1 MKLTV
6 AHKVIIG
13 FGFIT
18 LLLLIASISA
28 LSSFRSIT
36 NANTQVNELAVP
48 AQQQSNLAQIQLLQL
63 ARLTASGFTAEQ
75 RSDIERY
82 QQSFLQEQQKY
93 KQLVQSFQQ
102 LITGGD
108 LQKSLQTAAEHAN
121 RYMQATE
128 QMFSARLQSL
138 TYQQQLNTELSNM
151 ESLLDETGAALIELS
166 ELELPRNQQ
175 TAEIIAGTAARLDG
189 QLVGLVNTMR
199 ETASYAD
206 MAQFERNKDN
216 ISFALSDMQVNVD
229 YLAQLAQGINTQ
241 GLWQSFD
248 EQWQLL
254 TERLESEQNLVK
266 LKQQQLAELQ
276 RARNAL
282 NTAEQQVELA
292 LQQLGQVVSAADQQ
306 FNSLQQQASSAL
318 SGGTNR
324 TWFIMAILIA
334 LAAGTAY
341 FTINAMLKPLASI
354 NHILGYIAK
363 GDLTRK
369 LEIKQQD
376 EFGAL
381 SAKVNS
387 LINALSSLLTNIQQ
401 NAAALNSTSGR
412 STQAVSEINQSL
424 HLQQE
429 QISSVDL
436 ITEQLAQNTE
446 TVASQAAEAGNAM
459 QQALQQSEQI
469 NQLAA
474 DNNSRI
480 TKLAQQLVNTSSL
493 MGRVNDES
501 TNIGG
506 ILTTI
511 SAIAEQTNL
520 LALNA
525 AIEAARAGEQGRG
538 FAVVADEVRSLAGRT
553 QQATSEIR
561 QMIEHLQQQSKQ
573 AVTAVLA
580 GKTDAE
586 DCVLTM
592 TELVQALSQ
601 VTQAISA
608 TLNISAAVNQASGN
622 QLQLGQ
628 AINDRMH
635 QMVGL
640 AQASANQAEQT
651 LQYSDEVAKLAEQ
664 LQAAAAQF
672 KI

>member
-93 KQLVQSFQQ
+93 QQLVQSFQQ

-138 TYQQQLNTELSNM
+138 TYQQQLSTELGNM

-166 ELELPRNQQ
+166 ELALPRNQQ

-199 ETASYAD
+199 ETANYAD

-254 TERLESEQNLVK
+254 TERLESEQNLVI
-266 LKQQQLAELQ
+266 LKQQQLAQLQ
-276 RARNAL
+276 RARNEL

-318 SGGTNR
+318 TGGTNR

-341 FTINAMLKPLASI
+341 FTINAMLKPLAGI

-469 NQLAA
+469 SQLAA
-474 DNNSRI
+474 DNNRRI

-493 MGRVNDES
+493 MGKVNDES

-573 AVTAVLA
+573 AVSAVLA

-651 LQYSDEVAKLAEQ
+651 LQYSDEVAKLGEQ
-664 LQAAAAQF
+664 LQTAAAQF

>member
-13 FGFIT
+13 FSFIT

-28 LSSFRSIT
+28 LNSFRSIT
-36 NANTQVNELAVP
+36 SANNQVNELAVP

-63 ARLTASGFTAEQ
+63 ARLTAAGFTAEQ
-75 RSDIERY
+75 QATIERY
-82 QQSFLQEQQKY
+82 QTDFQQQRQQFN
-93 KQLVQSFQQ
+93 QLLNNFQQ
-102 LITGGD
+102 LSAGSN
-108 LQKSLQTAAEHAN
+108 LQKNLQNATEHAN
-121 RYMQATE
+121 KSMQATE
-128 QMFSARLQSL
+128 QMFTARLQSL
-138 TYQQQLNTELSNM
+138 RYENQLSTEVSALS
-151 ESLLDETGAALIELS
+151 SLLDEAGAALIELS
-166 ELELPRNQQ
+166 EIELPRNAQA
-175 TAEIIAGTAARLDG
+175 AEVIAGTAARLDG
-189 QLVGLVNTMR
+189 QLVGLVNTLQ
-199 ETASYAD
+199 EIAGYNEV
-206 MAQFERNKDN
+206 AQFERNKDN
-216 ISFALSDMQVNVD
+216 INFTLSDMQVNVD
-229 YLAQLAQGINTQ
+229 YLAQLTQGINTD
-241 GLWQSFD
+241 GLWQSFE
-248 EQWQLL
+248 EQWQQLL
-254 TERLESEQNLVK
+254 DRLESADNVVAI
-266 LKQQQLAELQ
+266 KQQQLGQLQ
-276 RARNAL
+276 QTRNAL
-282 NTAEQQVELA
+282 NSAEQEVELA
-292 LQQLGQVVSAADQQ
+292 LTELGLVVAAADKQ
-306 FNSLQQQASSAL
+306 FVNLQQQAASAL
-318 SGGTNR
+318 NAGSNR
-324 TWFIMAILIA
+324 TWLIMFILVV
-334 LAAGTAY
+334 LAAATAY
-341 FTINAMLKPLASI
+341 FTINAMLKPLAGI

-369 LEIKQQD
+369 LQIKQAD

-387 LINALSSLLTNIQQ
+387 LINALSSLITNIQQ
-401 NAAALNSTSGR
+401 NAAALSSTSVR

-429 QISSVDL
+429 QISGVDQ
-436 ITEQLAQNTE
+436 ITEQLAHNTE
-446 TVASQAAEAGNAM
+446 TVASQAAEAGHAM
-459 QQALQQSEQI
+459 QQALQQSQQI
-469 NQLAA
+469 SQLAD
-474 DNNSRI
+474 DNNNRI
-480 TKLAQQLVNTSSL
+480 NKLAQQLINTSNL
-493 MGRVNDES
+493 MEKVNDES

-573 AVTAVLA
+573 AVSAVLA

-592 TELVQALSQ
+592 TELVQALTQ

-608 TLNISAAVNQASGN
+608 TLNISTAVNQASSS

-651 LQYSDEVAKLAEQ
+651 LQYSDEVAQLAEQ
-664 LQAAAAQF
+664 LQTAAAQF

>member
-75 RSDIERY
+75 SSDIQRY
-82 QQSFLQEQQKY
+82 QQNFQQQQQQFG
-93 KQLVQSFQQ
+93 QLVQGFQQ
-102 LITGGD
+102 LAAGGS
-108 LQKSLQTAAEHAN
+108 LQQTLQTAAAHAS

-128 QMFSARLQSL
+128 QMFVARLQSL
-138 TYQQQLNTELSNM
+138 SYQDHLSAELTNI
-151 ESLLDETGAALIELS
+151 ENLLDEAGAALIELS

-189 QLVGLVNTMR
+189 QLVGLVNTLR
-199 ETASYAD
+199 ETAGYND
-206 MAQFERNKDN
+206 VAQFERNKDN
-216 ISFALSDMQVNVD
+216 TNFAVSDMQVNVD
-229 YLAQLAQGINTQ
+229 YLAQLAQGINTD
-241 GLWQSFD
+241 GLWQSFE
-248 EQWQLL
+248 EQWQQL
-254 TERLESEQNLVK
+254 TERLHNENNLVQ

-276 RARNAL
+276 RARNEL
-282 NTAEQQVELA
+282 NVAEQQVELA
-292 LQQLGQVVSAADQQ
+292 LEQLGQVVNAADLQ
-306 FNSLQQQASSAL
+306 FNSLQQQALAAL
-318 SGGTNR
+318 NSGSNR
-324 TWFIMAILIA
+324 TWLIMVILVV
-334 LAAGTAY
+334 LAAATAY
-341 FTINAMLKPLASI
+341 ITINAMLKPLAGI
-354 NHILGYIAK
+354 NHILGYIAQ

-381 SAKVNS
+381 SEKVNS
-387 LINALSSLLTNIQQ
+387 LINALSGLLTNIQQ
-401 NAAALNSTSGR
+401 NAAALSSTSVR

-424 HLQQE
+424 HLQQD
-429 QISSVDL
+429 QISSVDQ
-436 ITEQLAQNTE
+436 ITAQLAENTHA
-446 TVASQAAEAGNAM
+446 VASQAAEAGKSM
-459 QQALQQSEQI
+459 QQALQQSQQI
-469 NQLAA
+469 SQLAA

-480 TKLAQQLVNTSSL
+480 NKLAQQLVSTSCL
-493 MGRVNDES
+493 MSKVNDES

-580 GKTDAE
+580 GKSDAE

-592 TELVQALSQ
+592 TELVQALTQ

-608 TLNISAAVNQASGN
+608 TLNISSAVNQASGN

-664 LQAAAAQF
+664 LQIAAARF

>member
-75 RSDIERY
+75 SSDIQRY
-82 QQSFLQEQQKY
+82 QQNFQQQQQQFG
-93 KQLVQSFQQ
+93 QLVQGFQQ
-102 LITGGD
+102 LTAGGS
-108 LQKSLQTAAEHAN
+108 LQQTLQTAATHAS

-128 QMFSARLQSL
+128 QMFVARLQSL
-138 TYQQQLNTELSNM
+138 TYQDHLSAELTNI
-151 ESLLDETGAALIELS
+151 ESLLDEAGAALIELS

-189 QLVGLVNTMR
+189 QLVGLVNTLR
-199 ETASYAD
+199 ETAGYND
-206 MAQFERNKDN
+206 VAQFERNKDN
-216 ISFALSDMQVNVD
+216 TNFAVSDMQVNVD
-229 YLAQLAQGINTQ
+229 YLAQLAQGINTD
-241 GLWQSFD
+241 GLWQSFE
-248 EQWQLL
+248 EQWLQL
-254 TERLESEQNLVK
+254 TERLNNENNLVQ

-276 RARNAL
+276 RARNEL
-282 NTAEQQVELA
+282 NVAEQQVELA
-292 LQQLGQVVSAADQQ
+292 LEQLGQVVNAADLQ
-306 FNSLQQQASSAL
+306 FNSLQQQASAAL
-318 SGGTNR
+318 NSGSNR
-324 TWFIMAILIA
+324 TWLIMVILVV
-334 LAAGTAY
+334 LAAATAY
-341 FTINAMLKPLASI
+341 ITINAMLKPLAGI
-354 NHILGYIAK
+354 NHILGYIAR

-381 SAKVNS
+381 SEKVNS
-387 LINALSSLLTNIQQ
+387 LINALSGLLTNIQQ
-401 NAAALNSTSGR
+401 NAAALSSTSGR

-429 QISSVDL
+429 QISSVDQ
-436 ITEQLAQNTE
+436 ITAQLAENTQA
-446 TVASQAAEAGNAM
+446 VASQAAEAGKSM
-459 QQALQQSEQI
+459 QQALQQSQQI
-469 NQLAA
+469 SQLAA

-480 TKLAQQLVNTSSL
+480 NKLAQQLVSTSSL
-493 MGRVNDES
+493 MSKVNDES

-580 GKTDAE
+580 GKSDAE

-592 TELVQALSQ
+592 TELVQALTQ

-608 TLNISAAVNQASGN
+608 TLNISSAVNQASGN

-664 LQAAAAQF
+664 LQIAAARF

>member
-254 TERLESEQNLVK
+254 IERLDSEQNIVA

-622 QLQLGQ
+622 QLQMGQ

>member
-1 MKLTV
+1 MKLSV

-13 FGFIT
+13 FCFIT

-75 RSDIERY
+75 HNEIERY
-82 QQSFLQEQQKY
+82 QQNFRQQQQQFS
-93 KQLVQSFQQ
+93 QLVQAFQQ
-102 LITGGD
+102 LIAGGT
-108 LQKSLQTAAEHAN
+108 LQQSLETAAEHAN

-138 TYQQQLNTELSNM
+138 TYQQQLSTELGDI
-151 ESLLDETGAALIELS
+151 ETLLDETGAALIELS
-166 ELELPRNQQ
+166 ELALPRNQQ

-189 QLVGLVNTMR
+189 QLVGLVNTLR
-199 ETASYAD
+199 ETAGYND
-206 MAQFERNKDN
+206 IAQFERNKDN
-216 ISFALSDMQVNVD
+216 ISFAVSDMQVNVD

-254 TERLESEQNLVK
+254 NEQLESERNLVQ
-266 LKQQQLAELQ
+266 LKQEQLAELQ

-292 LQQLGQVVSAADQQ
+292 LQQLGEVVSAADQQ
-306 FNSLQQQASSAL
+306 FSSLQQQASAAL
-318 SGGTNR
+318 GAGSTR
-324 TWFIMAILIA
+324 TWFIMVILVL
-334 LAAGTAY
+334 LAAATAY
-341 FTINAMLKPLASI
+341 FTINAMLKPLAGI

-387 LINALSSLLTNIQQ
+387 LINALSGLLTNIQQ
-401 NAAALNSTSGR
+401 NATALNSTSGR

-436 ITEQLAQNTE
+436 ITEQLAQNTQA
-446 TVASQAAEAGNAM
+446 VASQAAEAGHAM
-459 QQALQQSEQI
+459 QQAMQQSEQI
-469 NQLAA
+469 SQLAA
-474 DNNSRI
+474 DNNNRI
-480 TKLAQQLVNTSSL
+480 NKLAQQLISTSSL
-493 MGRVNDES
+493 MTKVNDES

-553 QQATSEIR
+553 QKATSEIR
-561 QMIEHLQQQSKQ
+561 HMIEHLQQQSKQ
-573 AVTAVLA
+573 AVVAVLA

-592 TELVQALSQ
+592 TELVQALTQ

-608 TLNISAAVNQASGN
+608 TLSISAAVNQASGN

-640 AQASANQAEQT
+640 AKASANQAEQT
-651 LQYSDEVAKLAEQ
+651 LQYSDEVAKLAAQ
-664 LQAAAAQF
+664 LQTAAAQF

>member
-13 FGFIT
+13 FSFIT

-28 LSSFRSIT
+28 LNSFRSIT
-36 NANTQVNELAVP
+36 SANNQVNELAVP

-63 ARLTASGFTAEQ
+63 ARLTAAGFTAEQ
-75 RSDIERY
+75 QATIERY
-82 QQSFLQEQQKY
+82 QADFQQ
-93 KQLVQSFQQ
+93 QRQQFNQILNNFQQ
-102 LITGGD
+102 LSAGSN
-108 LQKSLQTAAEHAN
+108 LQKNLQNATEHAN
-121 RYMQATE
+121 KSMQATE
-128 QMFSARLQSL
+128 QMFTARLQSL
-138 TYQQQLNTELSNM
+138 RYENQLSAEVSALA
-151 ESLLDETGAALIELS
+151 SLLDEAGAALIELS
-166 ELELPRNQQ
+166 EIELPRNAQA
-175 TAEIIAGTAARLDG
+175 AEVIAGTAARLDG
-189 QLVGLVNTMR
+189 QLVGLVNTLQ
-199 ETASYAD
+199 EIAGYNEV
-206 MAQFERNKDN
+206 AQFERNKDN
-216 ISFALSDMQVNVD
+216 INFTLSDMQVNVD
-229 YLAQLAQGINTQ
+229 YLAQLTQGINTN
-241 GLWQSFD
+241 GLWQSFE
-248 EQWQLL
+248 EQWQQLL
-254 TERLESEQNLVK
+254 DRLESADNVVAI
-266 LKQQQLAELQ
+266 KQQQLGQLQ
-276 RARNAL
+276 QTRNAL
-282 NTAEQQVELA
+282 NTAEQEVELA
-292 LQQLGQVVSAADQQ
+292 LTELGLVVAAADKQ
-306 FNSLQQQASSAL
+306 FVNLQQQAASAL
-318 SGGTNR
+318 NAGSNR
-324 TWFIMAILIA
+324 TWLIMFILVV
-334 LAAGTAY
+334 LAAATAY
-341 FTINAMLKPLASI
+341 FTINAMLKPLAGI

-369 LEIKQQD
+369 LEIKQAD

-401 NAAALNSTSGR
+401 NAAALSSTSGR

-429 QISSVDL
+429 QISGVDQ
-436 ITEQLAQNTE
+436 ITEQLAHNTE

-459 QQALQQSEQI
+459 QQALKQSQQIS
-469 NQLAA
+469 QLAD
-474 DNNSRI
+474 DNNNRI
-480 TKLAQQLVNTSSL
+480 NKLAQQLISTSDL
-493 MGRVNDES
+493 MTKVNDES

-586 DCVLTM
+586 ACVLTM
-592 TELVQALSQ
+592 TELVQALTQ

-608 TLNISAAVNQASGN
+608 TLNISTAVNQASSN

-651 LQYSDEVAKLAEQ
+651 LQYSDEVAQLAEQ
-664 LQAAAAQF
+664 LQTAAAQF

>member
-75 RSDIERY
+75 SSDIQRY
-82 QQSFLQEQQKY
+82 QQNFQQQQQQFG
-93 KQLVQSFQQ
+93 QLVQGFQQ
-102 LITGGD
+102 LAAGGS
-108 LQKSLQTAAEHAN
+108 LQQTLQTAAAHAS

-128 QMFSARLQSL
+128 QMFVARLQSL
-138 TYQQQLNTELSNM
+138 SYQDHLSAELTNI
-151 ESLLDETGAALIELS
+151 ESLLDEAGAALIELS

-189 QLVGLVNTMR
+189 QLVGLVNTLR
-199 ETASYAD
+199 ETAGYND
-206 MAQFERNKDN
+206 VAQFERNKDN
-216 ISFALSDMQVNVD
+216 TNFAVSDMQVNVD
-229 YLAQLAQGINTQ
+229 YLAQLAQGINTD
-241 GLWQSFD
+241 GLWQSFE
-248 EQWQLL
+248 EQWQQL
-254 TERLESEQNLVK
+254 TERLHNENNLVQ

-276 RARNAL
+276 RARNEL
-282 NTAEQQVELA
+282 NVAEQQVELA
-292 LQQLGQVVSAADQQ
+292 LEQLGQVVNAADLQ
-306 FNSLQQQASSAL
+306 FNSLQQQASAAL
-318 SGGTNR
+318 NSGSNR
-324 TWFIMAILIA
+324 TWLIMVILVV
-334 LAAGTAY
+334 LAAATAY
-341 FTINAMLKPLASI
+341 ITINAMLKPLAGI
-354 NHILGYIAK
+354 NHILGYIAR

-381 SAKVNS
+381 SEKVNS
-387 LINALSSLLTNIQQ
+387 LINALSGLLTNIQQ
-401 NAAALNSTSGR
+401 NAAALSSTSGR

-424 HLQQE
+424 HLQQD
-429 QISSVDL
+429 QISSVDQ
-436 ITEQLAQNTE
+436 ITAQLAENTQA
-446 TVASQAAEAGNAM
+446 VASQAAEAGKSM
-459 QQALQQSEQI
+459 QQALQQSQQI
-469 NQLAA
+469 SQLAA

-480 TKLAQQLVNTSSL
+480 NKLAQQLVSTSSL
-493 MGRVNDES
+493 MSKVNDES

-580 GKTDAE
+580 GKSDAE

-592 TELVQALSQ
+592 TELVQALTQ

-608 TLNISAAVNQASGN
+608 TLNISSAVNQASGN

-664 LQAAAAQF
+664 LQIAAARF

>member
-28 LSSFRSIT
+28 LSSFGSIT

-75 RSDIERY
+75 SQAIARY
-82 QQSFLQEQQKY
+82 QQDFQQQQQQFSQLLQG
-93 KQLVQSFQQ
+93 FQQ
-102 LITGGD
+102 LSTGGS
-108 LQKSLQTAAEHAN
+108 LQQNLQTATEHAS
-121 RYMQATE
+121 RYMQATA
-128 QMFSARLQSL
+128 QMFSARMQGL
-138 TYQQQLNTELSNM
+138 TYRQQLDAELAAI
-151 ESLLDETGAALIELS
+151 EALLDEAGAALIELT
-166 ELELPRNQQ
+166 ELELPRNRQ

-189 QLVGLVNTMR
+189 QLVGLVNTLR
-199 ETASYAD
+199 ETASYNEVAL
-206 MAQFERNKDN
+206 FERNKDN
-216 ISFALSDMQVNVD
+216 ISFAVSDMQVNVD

-241 GLWQSFD
+241 GLWQNFA
-248 EQWQLL
+248 EQWQQLS
-254 TERLESEQNLVK
+254 ERLASEENLVS
-266 LKQQQLAELQ
+266 LKQQQLTEVQ
-276 RARNAL
+276 RARNEL
-282 NTAEQQVELA
+282 DTAEQQVELA
-292 LQQLGQVVSAADQQ
+292 LQQLGQVVSAADSQ
-306 FNSLQQQASSAL
+306 FNSLQQQASAAL
-318 SGGTNR
+318 SAGSTR
-324 TWFIMAILIA
+324 TWFIMVILVI
-334 LAAGTAY
+334 LAAATAY
-341 FTINAMLKPLASI
+341 FTVNAMLKPLAGI

-363 GDLTRK
+363 GDLTRT

-381 SAKVNS
+381 AAKVNS
-387 LINALSSLLTNIQQ
+387 LINALRSLLTNIQQ

-412 STQAVSEINQSL
+412 SKQAVSEINQSL
-424 HLQQE
+424 HSQQE

-436 ITEQLAQNTE
+436 ITEQLAHNTE
-446 TVASQAAEAGNAM
+446 AVALQAAQAGESM
-459 QQALQQSEQI
+459 QQAMQQSEQI
-469 NQLAA
+469 SQLAA

-480 TKLAQQLVNTSSL
+480 TKLAQQLVSTSSL
-493 MGRVNDES
+493 MSKVNDES

-553 QQATSEIR
+553 QQATSEIQ
-561 QMIEHLQQQSKQ
+561 QMIERLQQQSQQ
-573 AVTAVLA
+573 AVNAVLA
-580 GKTDAE
+580 GKADAE
-586 DCVLTM
+586 SCVMTM
-592 TELVQALSQ
+592 TELVQALTQ

-640 AQASANQAEQT
+640 AKASANQADQT

-664 LQAAAAQF
+664 LETAAVQF

>member
-13 FGFIT
+13 FSFIT

-28 LSSFRSIT
+28 LNSFRSIT
-36 NANTQVNELAVP
+36 SANNQVNELAVP

-63 ARLTASGFTAEQ
+63 ARLTAAGFTAEQ
-75 RSDIERY
+75 QATIERY
-82 QQSFLQEQQKY
+82 KTDFQQQRQQFN
-93 KQLVQSFQQ
+93 QLLNNFQQ
-102 LITGGD
+102 LSAGSN
-108 LQKSLQTAAEHAN
+108 LQKNLQNATEHAN
-121 RYMQATE
+121 KSMQATE
-128 QMFSARLQSL
+128 QMFTARLQSL
-138 TYQQQLNTELSNM
+138 RYENQLSIEVSALA
-151 ESLLDETGAALIELS
+151 SLLDEAGAALIELS
-166 ELELPRNQQ
+166 EIELPRNAQA
-175 TAEIIAGTAARLDG
+175 AEVIAGTAARLDG
-189 QLVGLVNTMR
+189 QLVGLVNTLQ
-199 ETASYAD
+199 EIAGYNEV
-206 MAQFERNKDN
+206 AQFERNKDN
-216 ISFALSDMQVNVD
+216 INFTLSDMQVNVD
-229 YLAQLAQGINTQ
+229 YLAQLTQGINTD
-241 GLWQSFD
+241 GLWQSFE
-248 EQWQLL
+248 EQWQQLL
-254 TERLESEQNLVK
+254 ERLESADNVVAI
-266 LKQQQLAELQ
+266 KQQQLGQLQ
-276 RARNAL
+276 LTRNAL
-282 NTAEQQVELA
+282 NSAEQEVELA
-292 LQQLGQVVSAADQQ
+292 LTELGLVVAAADKQ
-306 FNSLQQQASSAL
+306 FVNLQQQAASAL
-318 SGGTNR
+318 NAGSNR
-324 TWFIMAILIA
+324 TWLIMFILVV
-334 LAAGTAY
+334 LAAATAY
-341 FTINAMLKPLASI
+341 FTINAMLKPLAGI

-369 LEIKQQD
+369 LEIKQAD

-387 LINALSSLLTNIQQ
+387 LINALSSLITNIQQ
-401 NAAALNSTSGR
+401 NAAALSSTSGR

-429 QISSVDL
+429 QISGVDQ
-436 ITEQLAQNTE
+436 ITEQLAHNTE

-459 QQALQQSEQI
+459 QQALQQSQQI
-469 NQLAA
+469 SQLAD
-474 DNNSRI
+474 DNNNRI
-480 TKLAQQLVNTSSL
+480 NKLAQQLISTSNL
-493 MGRVNDES
+493 MTKVNDES

-573 AVTAVLA
+573 AVIAVLA

-592 TELVQALSQ
+592 TELVQALTQ

-608 TLNISAAVNQASGN
+608 TLNISTAVNQASSS

-651 LQYSDEVAKLAEQ
+651 LQYSDEVAQLAEQ
-664 LQAAAAQF
+664 LQTAAAQF